1 MTEFLVR
8 LKGKPKEYMDR
19 LIEEGYF
26 KTKSEIVRLGVL
38 EVSMKYLNND
48 VSKEEFSLVVSAVEK
63 ELKNIKK
70 NKQKLYSEKDFK
82 KKYCDFI

>member
-1 MTEFLVR
+1 MTDFLVR

-19 LIEEGYF
+19 LIQEGYF

-48 VSKEEFSLVVSAVEK
+48 ISKEELSLVGTAVEK
-63 ELKNIKK
+63 ELRDIKK

-82 KKYCDFI
+82 KKYNSLI

>member
-1 MTEFLVR
+1 MTDFLVR

-38 EVSMKYLNND
+38 EVSMKYLYND
-48 VSKEEFSLVVSAVEK
+48 ISKEELSLVGISVEK
-63 ELKNIKK
+63 ELNDIKK
-70 NKQKLYSEKDFK
+70 SKKKLYSEKDFK
-82 KKYCDFI
+82 KKYKDLI

>member
-19 LIEEGYF
+19 LIEDGYF

-38 EVSMKYLNND
+38 EVSMKYLYND
-48 VSKEEFSLVVSAVEK
+48 ISKE
-63 ELKNIKK
+63 
-70 NKQKLYSEKDFK
+70 
-82 KKYCDFI
+82 

>member
-1 MTEFLVR
+1 MSDFLVR

-19 LIEEGYF
+19 LIQEGYF
-26 KTKSEIVRLGVL
+26 KTKSEIIRLGVL

-48 VSKEEFSLVVSAVEK
+48 ISKEELSLVGYAVEK
-63 ELKNIKK
+63 ELSDIKK

-82 KKYCDFI
+82 KKYKDLM

>member
-19 LIEEGYF
+19 LIEDGYF

-38 EVSMKYLNND
+38 EVSMKYLYND
-48 VSKEEFSLVVSAVEK
+48 ISKEELSLVGSAVEK
-63 ELKNIKK
+63 ELNDIKK
-70 NKQKLYSEKDFK
+70 NKKKLYSEKDFK
-82 KKYCDFI
+82 KKYKDLI